1 MPSRVSKRNTSRR
14 YSIFIVLLILIL
26 SFVSWYLFKPS
37 EEAFEPRWD
46 ETNVGFN
53 PTAEE
58 RAIEAQLPAFKH
70 SRILEAYE
78 TRKQHERE
86 VAIRKDEREKAAQ
99 EQKNTE
105 TVAAETEI
113 EALDEAEQER
123 AQTEKFD
130 KELADYETALY
141 FYNQDLSEQIDF
153 LQMQVDT
160 VAADPSY
167 LETMDFAVSFDE
179 GQARIFDIYVGLD
192 NITPPSE
199 YADFHMMFTDSV
211 RMLSEGASTINQ
223 GVTLW
228 DQAVID
234 EGLLQWGM
242 AINFM
247 QRAQQAAP

>member
-1 MPSRVSKRNTSRR
+1 
-14 YSIFIVLLILIL
+14 
-26 SFVSWYLFKPS
+26 
-37 EEAFEPRWD
+37 
-46 ETNVGFN
+46 
-53 PTAEE
+53 
-58 RAIEAQLPAFKH
+58 
-70 SRILEAYE
+70 
-78 TRKQHERE
+78 
-86 VAIRKDEREKAAQ
+86 KDEREKAAQ
-99 EQKNTE
+99 EQKNAE
-105 TVAAETEI
+105 SVAAEAES
-113 EALDEAEQER
+113 EALDAAEQESVPND
-123 AQTEKFD
+123 EFD

-141 FYNQDLSEQIDF
+141 FYIQDLSEEINF

-179 GQARIFDIYVGLD
+179 GQARIFDIYVGLY

-199 YADFHMMFTDSV
+199 YADFHMMYADSV

-247 QRAQQAAP
+247 QRAYQAAP

>member
-1 MPSRVSKRNTSRR
+1 MPSRVLKHNKSRF
-14 YSIFIVLLILIL
+14 YSIFIFLLILMSSLVI
-26 SFVSWYLFKPS
+26 WYIFKPS
-37 EEAFEPRWD
+37 EEVFEPRWN
-46 ETNVGFN
+46 ETNVGLS

-58 RAIEAQLPAFKH
+58 RSIEARLPAVKH
-70 SRILEAYE
+70 ARILEAYE
-78 TRKQHERE
+78 IRKQHERE

-99 EQKNTE
+99 EQKD
-105 TVAAETEI
+105 AESVSSEAE
-113 EALDEAEQER
+113 EALDEAEQESV
-123 AQTEKFD
+123 QTEEFD

-141 FYNQDLSEQIDF
+141 FYNQDLSDQLDF

-160 VAADPSY
+160 VAVDPSY

-179 GQARIFDIYVGLD
+179 GQARLFDIYVGLD

-199 YADFHMMFTDSV
+199 YADFHMMFADSV
-211 RMLSEGASTINQ
+211 RMLSEGAATINQ